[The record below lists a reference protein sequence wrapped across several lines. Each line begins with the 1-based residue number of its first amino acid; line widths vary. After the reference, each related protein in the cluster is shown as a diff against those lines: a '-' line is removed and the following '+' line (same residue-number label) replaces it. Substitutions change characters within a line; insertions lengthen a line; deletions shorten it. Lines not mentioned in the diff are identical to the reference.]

1 MILRMEARMSSM
13 LGSGAFSI
21 LDIPQTPSPYI
32 ADNAMTVPTQSADRS
47 YYEVRPNSIERY
59 TVQ

>member
-1 MILRMEARMSSM
+1 M